1 MVYDSL
7 LDGTLGPL
15 IVKASSLTAIV
26 TVVPELKIRKG
37 NLTRI
42 RKVGQNI

>member
-7 LDGTLGPL
+7 LDGSLGPL

-26 TVVPELKIRKG
+26 TIVPELKIS